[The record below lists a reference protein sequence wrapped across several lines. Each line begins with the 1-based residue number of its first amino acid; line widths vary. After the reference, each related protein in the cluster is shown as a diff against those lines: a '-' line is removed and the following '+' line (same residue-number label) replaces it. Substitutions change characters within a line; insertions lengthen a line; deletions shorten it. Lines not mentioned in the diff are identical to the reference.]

1 MKYMLLMQFSAK
13 DLDIPKVEE
22 WPIEDVRIH
31 VRYMRDLNAE
41 LNASGELV
49 DAQGLAMPETARIV
63 RAGGGAPVVTDGPFP
78 ETKEWLAGWWI
89 VDCAPGSD
97 DDGDGGERRAIEI
110 AAKVSAAPGPG
121 GRPLDMPVEVRRIMS
136 EPPVEV

>member
-1 MKYMLLMQFSAK
+1 MKYMLLMQFSSK

-22 WPIEDVRIH
+22 WPVEDVRVH
-31 VRYMRDLNAE
+31 VQYMRDLNAE
-41 LNASGELV
+41 LRGTGELV
-49 DAQGLAMPETARIV
+49 DAQGLAGPETARIV
-63 RAGGGAPVVTDGPFP
+63 RAGGGVPVVSDGPFA

-89 VDCAPGSD
+89 VDCADEP
-97 DDGDGGERRAIEI
+97 RAIGI
-110 AAKVSAAPGPG
+110 AAEVSAAPGPG

>member
-1 MKYMLLMQFSAK
+1 MKYMLLMQFSAQ

-41 LNASGELV
+41 LHATGELV
-49 DAQGLAMPETARIV
+49 DAQGLAMPQTARLV
-63 RAGGGAPVVTDGPFP
+63 RAGGDGAPVVTDGPFP
-78 ETKEWLAGWWI
+78 ETKEWVAGWWI
-89 VDCAPGSD
+89 VDCDAES
-97 DDGDGGERRAIEI
+97 RAVEI
-110 AAKVSAAPGPG
+110 AARVSAAPGPG
-121 GRPLDMPVEVRRIMS
+121 GGPLGMPVEVRRIMS